1 MHRLKFAILS
11 ILPLAVFLSAQAQD
25 FPSPV
30 RIAEMPT
37 GELIIADSRR
47 QSLLIWDPQSA
58 SVVRVID
65 SPGRPL
71 SVAFGWGY
79 LFVGNEITQSVDV
92 LEPRKG
98 KLRKILGGK
107 KFHIERPSDI
117 ALDIE
122 QNLVFVTDSATAR
135 VLVFDRRSGDL
146 LRTLPAAGQPP
157 LFRPTGLAVD
167 PVRGEVLVSDFGDRM
182 NPDASIS
189 IYDYDG
195 MFIASIDGSAGCGS
209 FGCSNQYVFS
219 RPQGL
224 AVNSQG
230 LIYVVDSLL
239 STVLVFDRDTHDGVA
254 VIGSKGKGP
263 NQLLLPLDLVVG
275 TDTNDLYVTN
285 NRNRRLEVYPGKGL
299 LP

>member
-1 MHRLKFAILS
+1 MYRLKLAILS
-11 ILPLAVFLSAQAQD
+11 ILPLALVLPAQAQD

-37 GELIIADSRR
+37 GNLVIADSRR

-65 SPGRPL
+65 APGRPV

-79 LFVGNEITQSVDV
+79 FFVGNEITQSVDV
-92 LEPRKG
+92 LEFRKG

-117 ALDIE
+117 ALDID
-122 QNLVFVTDSATAR
+122 NDLVFVTDSATAA

-146 LRTLPAAGQPP
+146 LRTLPADGQPP
-157 LFRPTGLAVD
+157 LYRPTGLTVD

-182 NPDASIS
+182 NPDASIK

-209 FGCSNQYVFS
+209 FGCSNPYVFS

-224 AVNSQG
+224 VVNSQG
-230 LIYVVDSLL
+230 LIYLVDSLL
-239 STVLVFDRDTHDGVA
+239 STVLVFDRATTDGVA
-254 VIGSKGKGP
+254 TIGNKGKGP

-275 TDTNDLYVTN
+275 TDTGDLYVTN
-285 NRNRRLEVYPGKGL
+285 NRNQRLETYPGKGL